1 MLNLESSTATA
12 TISSLLP
19 LAIGINID
27 FQGLFTALQPD
38 IYFGGDSAMFWK
50 PLAWTIIFGL
60 AFATFLTLIVV
71 PAMYLIVF
79 RLKTWITDL
88 REKHFSP
95 ATA

>member
-1 MLNLESSTATA
+1 MNLESSTATA
-12 TISSLLP
+12 IISRLLP

-60 AFATFLTLIVV
+60 AFANFLTLVV
-71 PAMYLIVF
+71 IPAMYLIVA
-79 RLKTWITDL
+79 RVKTWITGL
-88 REKHFSP
+88 RVKNLAPQTF
-95 ATA
+95 

>member
-1 MLNLESSTATA
+1 MLNLESSTAA
-12 TISSLLP
+12 STILGLLP

-50 PLAWTIIFGL
+50 SLAWTIIFGL
-60 AFATFLTLIVV
+60 AFATFLTLVV
-71 PAMYLIVF
+71 IPAMYLIVF
-79 RLKTWITDL
+79 WLKTWITDM
-88 REKHFSP
+88 REKHFSA